1 MLSNRTFD
9 VSRPTDS
16 SQLFSEKENKNQ
28 DYAANKLKTIGN
40 LIYHGEASVRHTLR
54 RRERQARRRIRRRKQ
69 FRYKD

>member
-28 DYAANKLKTIGN
+28 DYAGNKLKTIGN
-40 LIYHGEASVRHTLR
+40 LIYHGEASVRHFTSK
-54 RRERQARRRIRRRKQ
+54 RKTGQ
-69 FRYKD
+69 KTNKTKKAIQI